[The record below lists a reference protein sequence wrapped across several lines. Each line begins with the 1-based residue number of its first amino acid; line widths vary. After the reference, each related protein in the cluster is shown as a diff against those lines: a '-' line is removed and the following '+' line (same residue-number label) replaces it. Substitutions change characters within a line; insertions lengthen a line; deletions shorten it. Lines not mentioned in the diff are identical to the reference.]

1 MNGDPQTKGELVMA
15 LRITTNVQALAAQR
29 YLTNNSETQNRAL
42 EKLSSGSRINRAG
55 DDAAGLAISERLR
68 ANIRS
73 MKQATRNANDGVGLV
88 QTAEGGMNE
97 ISNILVRLREL
108 SIQSASDTIGPTER
122 GFVDK
127 EVQSLKAE
135 IDRISNSTE
144 FNGIRLLNGTADA
157 LEIQVGLYNNPTQ
170 DRFVFDTAPNE
181 TTLKALGLGDISTMT
196 RESSQTNLAA
206 LDSAITRLNENRS
219 NLGAL
224 QNRLQSSI
232 NNMTIYREN
241 LEGANARIRDTDM
254 AEETSELTKAN
265 ILSQAAISVLGQ
277 ANQNPQLALKL
288 LG

>member
-1 MNGDPQTKGELVMA
+1 MS
-15 LRITTNVQALAAQR
+15 LRISTNVQALAAQR
-29 YLTNNSETQNRAL
+29 YLNNNSASQNRAL

-73 MKQATRNANDGVGLV
+73 MKQAIRNANDGVGLV

-108 SIQSASDTIGPTER
+108 SIQSSSDTIGPTER

-157 LEIQVGLYNNPTQ
+157 LEIQVGLYNNPTN

-181 TTLKALGLGDISTMT
+181 TTLKALGLADVSTMT
-196 RESSQTNLAA
+196 RENSQSNLAA

>member
-1 MNGDPQTKGELVMA
+1 MA
-15 LRITTNVQALAAQR
+15 LRISTNVQALAAQR
-29 YLTNNSETQNRAL
+29 YLTGNAETQNRAL

-55 DDAAGLAISERLR
+55 DDAAGLAISEKLR

-73 MKQATRNANDGVGLV
+73 MKQAIRNANDGVGLV

-108 SIQSASDTIGPTER
+108 SIQSASDTIASTER

-127 EVQSLKAE
+127 EVQNLKAE
-135 IDRISNSTE
+135 IDRISSSTE

-157 LEIQVGLYNNPTQ
+157 LEIQVGLYNDPTN
-170 DRFVFDTAPNE
+170 DRFVFDTKPNA
-181 TTLKALGLGDISTMT
+181 TTLDALGLGDISTMT
-196 RESSQTNLAA
+196 RESSQSNLSM
-206 LDSAITRLNENRS
+206 LDNAITKLNENRS
-219 NLGAL
+219 SLGAL

-277 ANQNPQLALKL
+277 ANQNPQMALKL